1 MENTKW
7 EQARRYSHIG
17 MSSDNNFVYAMQ
29 YYTSFE
35 IMYDS
40 NAPVDT
46 IALPLLYAMRHYL
59 ELILKYNIEYFY
71 EFSGSKNMVGKS
83 VHTLSSLANAFKEHW
98 QLAKQR
104 FNIKI
109 DDTNLLSG
117 FSKLIVELSKMD
129 DYAVSFRY
137 SHNRNKDKNFSW
149 LDTVNI
155 YELKILL
162 DDARLLLN
170 HSTDIFNDE
179 TGLMDGRVT
188 KQQLLQQIAT
198 Q

>member
-1 MENTKW
+1 MKNTRW

-17 MSSDNNFVYAMQ
+17 MSSNNNFVYAMQ
-29 YYTSFE
+29 YYASFE
-35 IMYDS
+35 ILYDS

-46 IALPLLYAMRHYL
+46 IALPLLYSMRHYL
-59 ELILKYNIEYFY
+59 ELILKYNIEYFH
-71 EFSGSKNMVGKS
+71 EFSGSKSMVGKP

-98 QLAKQR
+98 LLAKQR

-109 DDTNLLSG
+109 DDTNLLSS

-129 DYAVSFRY
+129 DYAVSFRH
-137 SHNRNKDKNFSW
+137 SHNKNKDKNFSW

-170 HSTDIFNDE
+170 HSTDVFNGE